1 MPALTLGFVGGVP
14 PVMGGGG
21 LEIQI
26 AQTARALEELGHRV
40 VRLECASADDGIDV
54 VHGFHAEPALWHWLP
69 HWTRERRP
77 LVVSPVLPVRPG
89 AEVARL
95 FAAARLPGVVTTA
108 RMRRDVMRAAD
119 AVIALTEFERRLL
132 GRVFGAPPERT
143 IVVGNGV
150 LPVAAAPPPAEVG
163 EAPYVLLLGN
173 VSRRKRQ
180 ADVLAALA
188 GRRRAV
194 VAGALRDEGPEA
206 DAFRRAA
213 RAAGAVWLGPV
224 SDPAVVRGLLERAEA
239 LILISAAEAQPL
251 VVLEALSAGT
261 PAVVSDLP
269 AHRELAAAHP
279 GWIELVREPAG
290 VVSALDTLAD
300 AARPEPARM
309 PTWQDVAERLVEV
322 YRGVAF
328 R

>member
-1 MPALTLGFVGGVP
+1 VPALTLGFVGGVP

-40 VRLECASADDGIDV
+40 VRLECAAADDEIDV
-54 VHGFHAEPALWHWLP
+54 LHGFHAEPALWHWLP

-95 FAAARLPGVVTTA
+95 FAATRLPGVVTTA

-119 AVIALTEFERRLL
+119 AVIALTEFERRLV
-132 GRVFGAPPERT
+132 GRVFGAPLERT
-143 IVVGNGV
+143 VVVGNGV
-150 LPVAAAPPPAEVG
+150 LPVPSAPPPIEVG

-188 GRRRAV
+188 GRRAV

-206 DAFRRAA
+206 DAFHRAV

-224 SDPAVVRGLLERAEA
+224 GDPAVVRGLLERAEA
-239 LILISAAEAQPL
+239 LVLISAAEAQPL

-279 GWIELVREPAG
+279 GWIELAREPAG
-290 VVSALDTLAD
+290 VVAALDALAQ
-300 AARPEPARM
+300 ATRPAPARV
-309 PTWQDVAERLVEV
+309 PTWRDVAEQLVEV
-322 YRGVAF
+322 YRRV
-328 R
+328 